1 MPAEAEIRRI
11 KMVVGLGNPGP
22 RYRKTR
28 HNVGFMVAEE
38 LLRRTRVA
46 ADRVAAM
53 SLVATARI
61 GDEEVLVLR
70 PQTYMNLSGQAVAQA
85 ARRRGIEA
93 SEIVLVYDDADLEM
107 GRIRLRRGGSPAGHK
122 GVMSVVEALGT
133 REIPRVRLGIGKD
146 DGELAE
152 RVLRSFTKDEL
163 PVIERM
169 VQEGADAVVAVVVR
183 GLMVAMNT
191 YNRRDAAGGV

>member
-1 MPAEAEIRRI
+1 
-11 KMVVGLGNPGP
+11 MVVGLGNPGP

-38 LLRRTRVA
+38 LLRRARVA
-46 ADRVAAM
+46 EDRVAAM

-70 PQTYMNLSGQAVAQA
+70 PQTFMNLSGQAVAQA

-93 SEIVLVYDDADLEM
+93 SEIVLVYDDADLEL
-107 GRIRLRRGGSPAGHK
+107 GRIRLRPGGSPAGHK

-133 REIPRVRLGIGKD
+133 REVPRVRLGIGKD

-152 RVLRSFTKDEL
+152 RVLRPFTKAEL
-163 PVIERM
+163 PVVEQM

-183 GLMVAMNT
+183 GLKDAMNT

>member
-1 MPAEAEIRRI
+1 VPAEAEIRRI

-22 RYRKTR
+22 RYRRTR

-38 LLRRTRVA
+38 LLRRARMA
-46 ADRVAAM
+46 EDRVAAM

-93 SEIVLVYDDADLEM
+93 SEIVLVYDDADLAL
-107 GRIRLRRGGSPAGHK
+107 GRIRLRSGGSPAGHK
-122 GVMSVVEALGT
+122 GVTSVVEALGT

-146 DGELAE
+146 DGGLAE
-152 RVLRSFTKDEL
+152 RVLRPFTKDEL
-163 PVIERM
+163 PVVEQMI
-169 VQEGADAVVAVVVR
+169 QEGADAVVAVVAR
-183 GLMVAMNT
+183 GLKDAMNT